1 MVKRRKLNNI
11 PSDPNVIAALEGFV
25 RHYAAQQIELHDKH
39 FSEKPKVG
47 GANGNGKNS
56 HIAVDKEADLELVRD
71 AIHVCM
77 EVAEGLRVMVDFYT
91 ADLLLYEAEV
101 AQFKKAIKGRE
112 AAALLSKVQPL
123 NNQYNLIIILR
134 VQHNV

>member
-1 MVKRRKLNNI
+1 M
-11 PSDPNVIAALEGFV
+11 IAALEGFV

-39 FSEKPKVG
+39 ISEKPKEKP
-47 GANGNGKNS
+47 NGNGKNS
-56 HIAVDKEADLELVRD
+56 LVMVDKEADLQLVRD
-71 AIHVCM
+71 AINVCM

-112 AAALLSKVQPL
+112 AVSLLTKVKQHL
-123 NNQYNLIIILR
+123 RHYIL
-134 VQHNV
+134 VYTPFD

>member
-1 MVKRRKLNNI
+1 MKRRKLNNM

-25 RHYAAQQIELHDKH
+25 RHYAARQIQLHNKH
-39 FSEKPKVG
+39 FSEQRPKEKPNG
-47 GANGNGKNS
+47 GNGKIS
-56 HIAVDKEADLELVRD
+56 SFMMVDKEADLQLVRD
-71 AIHVCM
+71 AISVCM

-112 AAALLSKVQPL
+112 AAALITKVISTFDMLSSLIQ
-123 NNQYNLIIILR
+123 NN
-134 VQHNV
+134 

>member
-1 MVKRRKLNNI
+1 M
-11 PSDPNVIAALEGFV
+11 IAALEGFV
-25 RHYAAQQIELHDKH
+25 RHYAAKQIQLHDKH
-39 FSEKPKVG
+39 FAEKEKPKVGG

-56 HIAVDKEADLELVRD
+56 LVAVDKEADLQMVRD
-71 AIHVCM
+71 AINVCM

-112 AAALLSKVQPL
+112 AASLLSKVQ
-123 NNQYNLIIILR
+123 
-134 VQHNV
+134 

>member
-1 MVKRRKLNNI
+1 M
-11 PSDPNVIAALEGFV
+11 IAALEGFV
-25 RHYAAQQIELHDKH
+25 RHYAAKQIELHDKH
-39 FSEKPKVG
+39 FAEKEKPKVG

-56 HIAVDKEADLELVRD
+56 LVAGDKEADLQMVRD
-71 AIHVCM
+71 AINVCM

-112 AAALLSKVQPL
+112 AASLLSKVQ
-123 NNQYNLIIILR
+123 QTF
-134 VQHNV
+134 